1 MSNVN
6 QEFFQ
11 IVGYLT
17 TIVLS
22 LYVLW
27 VLYKRILK
35 FISKVAYQII
45 SDKYFKFNLTNY
57 TYIGQRVLINGE
69 VYIVKDWEGGSE
81 NTVFLNS
88 ANGKKLVKITV
99 MSKN

>member
-1 MSNVN
+1 M
-6 QEFFQ
+6 
-11 IVGYLT
+11 
-17 TIVLS
+17 
-22 LYVLW
+22 
-27 VLYKRILK
+27 
-35 FISKVAYQII
+35 
-45 SDKYFKFNLTNY
+45 
-57 TYIGQRVLINGE
+57 LINGE